1 MQLGTSAVEPVT
13 LMTVRIMIRQ
23 RIKVADDRLNIYN
36 DETRHLST
44 VDVVFD
50 DLKNLVSRNVLVVF
64 YLSALD
70 GIL

>member
-23 RIKVADDRLNIYN
+23 RIKVADERLNIYN